1 MQRYSAL
8 YKPIKDCFLDL
19 CRCIADSIT
28 EEEIGILINGT
39 INTEVNVRAA
49 CLQAIDAEIDL
60 TDLDFSE
67 KLWLA
72 CHDEVEENVEI
83 ARTIWDESGLAT
95 LKDTAIRMTPYLESQ
110 DKPLR
115 GAAARALSH
124 AVKAYPEVTGGVV
137 EALTNLYHEKAKPL
151 LPQFDEY
158 GLLKKSESRDP
169 WEARSGV
176 ALALKEMAE
185 LFDHNKLVEFSRF
198 LIDEGAL
205 ADRSDQVREEMI
217 DAATAIIN
225 AQGGHQIEELMKLF
239 ETTLEA
245 PDDGSVVRDRINE
258 AVIILYGALG
268 RHLKS
273 GDKRIVKVVERLLAT
288 LSVPSETVQYAV
300 AECLP
305 PLIKGSRDK
314 ATGYIKEMLD
324 QLFTAKAYAARR
336 GAAYGLAGIIKGC
349 GISALKDYRI
359 MSSLKAAIDDKKSTS
374 SRQGALFAF
383 ELFSL
388 ILGRIFEP
396 YVIQILP
403 MLLSS
408 FGDPVID
415 VREACSDAA
424 KVCFSSLSSY
434 GVKVILPDLLEGLD
448 DDAWRSKK
456 GACETLGAMA
466 YLAPHQ
472 LAISLPEIIP
482 PLTTVLNDSHKE
494 VRAAANR
501 SLKKFGEVI
510 SNPEIKALTSVLLKA
525 LSDPTKY
532 TDEALDQLLKVQ
544 FVHYLDSPSLAL
556 VARILERGLND
567 RSATKRK
574 AAQIIGSLAHLT
586 ERKDLM
592 VHIPI
597 LVNGLKVAIVDPV
610 PATRATA
617 SKALGS
623 LIEKLGEDALPD
635 IIPGLMA
642 TLKSDTGAGDRLGSA
657 QALSEVLA
665 GLGTQRLEETLP
677 TILQNATSSKA
688 AVREGFMSLFIF
700 LPACFGNSFS
710 AYLNRIIPPILAGLA
725 DDVESIRETSLRAGR
740 LLVKNFA
747 TRAIDLLLPELE
759 RGLADSSHRNRLSSV
774 ELVGDLL
781 FNLTGITNKDDAAD
795 EDEDVSGEAGNSLLE
810 VLGQEKRDK
819 VLSAL
824 YICRCDTSG
833 QVRIAAVGVWKALVS
848 SQKTLKELVPALT
861 QLIIR
866 RLASSDL
873 EQRVIASQALG
884 ELIRKAGEGV
894 LSTLLPSLDEG
905 LKLATDP
912 DSKQG
917 ICIALKEL
925 VTSTVPEALDDYEST
940 LVSIVRTAL
949 VDSNSDV
956 REAAAEAFES
966 LQKVIGKRAV
976 DQVLPYLL
984 SLLQSDEEADN
995 ALAALLT
1002 LLTEQ
1007 TRSNIILPV
1016 LIPTLIAPPIT
1027 RFNAKALASLARVAG
1042 SALNRRLPHIMN
1054 ALMDSIVASKD
1065 PEMLN
1070 DLGESFDAVILSVDE
1085 FDGLNTT
1092 MSEMLKL
1099 AKHDDHRKRAA
1110 ACEHFAKFFA
1120 KTDLDYSRYTPDCI
1134 RALLI
1139 SFDDADKDVVKSAW
1153 NALNELTKKLRK
1165 EEMESLVFSTRQV
1178 LQQVGVAGHNL
1189 PGFLLPK
1196 GINAILPIFLQG
1208 LMYGSPEQRTQSA
1221 LAISDI
1227 IDRTSGDSLRPF
1239 VTQITGPLIRVV
1251 SERSVE
1257 VKAAILLTLNSLL
1270 LKIPTHLKPFLPQLQ
1285 RTFAKSLADTSSE
1298 LLRTRAAKA
1307 LGTLITLTPRIDPLI
1322 SELVNGAKTPDA
1334 GVKDAMMKALYEVVS
1349 KAGGNMGDV
1358 SKASILS
1365 LVENDL
1371 DEDDGKFTPRCIGPA
1386 SLVTD
1391 NDIYRG
1397 DRDRW
1402 CTIARRFGAA
1412 SWQGRGCEG
1421 YQDSCAESYILQGFC
1436 AGLERRLARVSYCA
1450 SGVNLC

>member
-8 YKPIKDCFLDL
+8 YKPFKDCFLDL

-28 EEEIGILINGT
+28 TEETNTLISGT
-39 INTEVNVRAA
+39 INPEVNVRTA
-49 CLQAIDAEIDL
+49 CLQALDAEVDL
-60 TDLDFSE
+60 TDLNFSD

-72 CHDEVEENVEI
+72 CHDETEENVEL
-83 ARTIWDESGLAT
+83 AKAIWEENGLEVQD
-95 LKDTAIRMTPYLESQ
+95 DTAIKMIPYLEFQ
-110 DKPLR
+110 DKQLR
-115 GAAARALSH
+115 GAAAKALSE
-124 AVKAYPEVTGGVV
+124 AVAAFPQNTADVV
-137 EALTNLYHEKAKPL
+137 EALVGLYREKAKPI
-151 LPQFDEY
+151 LPQYDEY
-158 GLLKKSESRDP
+158 GMLKKTDNRDP
-169 WEARSGV
+169 LEARSGV
-176 ALALKEMAE
+176 ALSLKALAS
-185 LFDHNKLVEFSRF
+185 LFDHNKLADFCRF
-198 LIDEGAL
+198 LIEEGAL
-205 ADRSDQVREEMI
+205 ADRNAVVREEMI
-217 DAATAIIN
+217 DAATAIIS
-225 AQGGHQIEELMKLF
+225 AKGVSHVEELMNTF
-239 ETTLEA
+239 EATLEA
-245 PDDGSVVRDRINE
+245 PDDGTETRDRINE

-268 RHLKS
+268 RHLGP
-273 GDKRIVKVVERLLAT
+273 GDPRIAKVVDRLLVT

-300 AECLP
+300 SQCLP
-305 PLIKGSRDK
+305 PLIKASRDK
-314 ATGYIKEMLD
+314 ASEYIQQMLD
-324 QLFTAKAYAARR
+324 QIFKDKSYASRR
-336 GAAYGLAGIIKGC
+336 GAGYGLAGVLKGC
-349 GISALKDYRI
+349 GISALKEFRI
-359 MSSLKAAIDDKKSTS
+359 MTSLKVAVEDKKNVN

-388 ILGRIFEP
+388 ILGRVFEP

-403 MLLSS
+403 LLLSS
-408 FGDPVID
+408 FGDPSAD

-424 KVCFSSLSSY
+424 RVCFSSLSSY

-448 DDAWRSKK
+448 DPAWRSKK

-494 VRAAANR
+494 VRASANR

-510 SNPEIKALTSVLLKA
+510 SNPEVKALTSVLLKA

-532 TDEALDQLLKVQ
+532 TDEALDALLKVQ

-556 VARILERGLND
+556 VVRILERGLGD

-597 LVNGLKVAIVDPV
+597 LVSGLKQAIVDPV

-657 QALSEVLA
+657 QALSEVLS

-677 TILQNATSSKA
+677 TILQNASSSKP

-710 AYLNRIIPPILAGLA
+710 TYLNRIIPPILAGLA

-759 RGLADSSHRNRLSSV
+759 RGLADVNHRIRLSSV

-781 FNLTGITNKDDAAD
+781 FNLTGINGKSEQEEEEDDMGSKIND
-795 EDEDVSGEAGNSLLE
+795 SLLE

-833 QVRIAAVGVWKALVS
+833 QVRLAAVGVWKAMVS
-848 SQKTLKELVPALT
+848 SPRTLKELVPALT
-861 QLIIR
+861 QLIIK
-866 RLASSDL
+866 RLASSNL

-905 LKLATDP
+905 LRVATDA

-925 VTSTVPEALDDYEST
+925 VTSTAPESLEDYEST

-949 VDSNSDV
+949 VDSNEDV
-956 REAAAEAFES
+956 REAAADAFES
-966 LQKVIGKRAV
+966 LQKIIGKRAV
-976 DQVLPYLL
+976 DQVLPHLL
-984 SLLQSDEEADN
+984 SLLQSDGEADN

-1007 TRSNIILPV
+1007 ARCNIILPV
-1016 LIPTLIAPPIT
+1016 LIPTLLSPPIT
-1027 RFNAKALASLARVAG
+1027 RFNAQALASLARVAG

-1054 ALMDSIVASKD
+1054 ALIDAIVECKD
-1065 PEMLN
+1065 AELREE
-1070 DLGESFDAVILSVDE
+1070 LGQSFDAVVLSVDE

-1092 MSEMLKL
+1092 MNEMLKL
-1099 AKHDDHRKRAA
+1099 AKHDDHRKRAV
-1110 ACEHFAKFFA
+1110 ACQHFAKFFA
-1120 KTDLDYSRYTPDCI
+1120 KTDLDYTRYTQDCI
-1134 RALLI
+1134 RVLLVL
-1139 SFDDADKDVVKSAW
+1139 FDDRDSEVVKNAW
-1153 NALNELTKKLRK
+1153 SALNELTKKLKK
-1165 EEMESLVFSTRQV
+1165 EEMEALVFSTRQV
-1178 LQQVGVAGHNL
+1178 LQQVGVAGANL
-1189 PGFLLPK
+1189 AGFLLPK

-1208 LMYGSPEQRTQSA
+1208 LMYGTAEQRTQSA

-1227 IDRTSGDSLRPF
+1227 IDRSSGDSLRPF

-1270 LKIPTHLKPFLPQLQ
+1270 QKIPTHLKPFLPQLQ
-1285 RTFAKSLADTSSE
+1285 RTFAKSLADTSSD

-1322 SELVNGAKTPDA
+1322 SELVTGAKTHDA
-1334 GVKDAMMKALYEVVS
+1334 GVKDAMLKALYEVVS
-1349 KAGGNMGDV
+1349 KAGSNMGDA
-1358 SKASILS
+1358 SRASILA

-1371 DEDDGKFTPRCIGPA
+1371 DEADGVCRAQSQVCVANQVPQIT
-1386 SLVTD
+1386 V
-1391 NDIYRG
+1391 
-1397 DRDRW
+1397 
-1402 CTIARRFGAA
+1402 
-1412 SWQGRGCEG
+1412 Q
-1421 YQDSCAESYILQGFC
+1421 
-1436 AGLERRLARVSYCA
+1436 
-1450 SGVNLC
+1450 